1 MTRRK
6 FITLLGGAAAAW
18 PLAARAQQP
27 DHVRRIGIL
36 MYLVSDDADAQ
47 SRNAAFLQ
55 GLQEMGWAVGRNVRI
70 DYRWGASNFDP
81 ERMRKGAVELVAL
94 APDVVLTTTVPIALA
109 LRQVS
114 RTVPIVFAG
123 AIDPVGAGLVASLAR
138 PGGNATGFTTFEYG
152 ISAKWLV
159 LKEISPGVKRVA
171 VLREPTVAGIGQ
183 LAAMQTAAPSL
194 GVELQPIDA
203 RDVGEFERVLADF
216 AGTPNGGLIVP
227 LSTSAETHRTRII
240 ALGDRHRLPAVYP
253 SRVDAALGGLI
264 SYGPD
269 TVDLYRRAAGYVDR
283 ILKGEKPADLPV
295 QAPTKY
301 ELVINLKTAKALG
314 ITMPDSLLARADEVI
329 E

>member
-1 MTRRK
+1 MIAKLKRRE
-6 FITLLGGAAAAW
+6 FITLVGGTAAW

-94 APDVVLTTTVPIALA
+94 APDVVLATTVPIALA
-109 LRQVS
+109 LQQVS

-138 PGGNATGFTTFEYG
+138 PGGNATGFT
-152 ISAKWLV
+152 K
-159 LKEISPGVKRVA
+159 
-171 VLREPTVAGIGQ
+171 
-183 LAAMQTAAPSL
+183 
-194 GVELQPIDA
+194 
-203 RDVGEFERVLADF
+203 
-216 AGTPNGGLIVP
+216 
-227 LSTSAETHRTRII
+227 
-240 ALGDRHRLPAVYP
+240 
-253 SRVDAALGGLI
+253 
-264 SYGPD
+264 
-269 TVDLYRRAAGYVDR
+269 
-283 ILKGEKPADLPV
+283 
-295 QAPTKY
+295 
-301 ELVINLKTAKALG
+301 KTAKALG
-314 ITMPDSLLARADEVI
+314 LEVPPTLLARADEVI